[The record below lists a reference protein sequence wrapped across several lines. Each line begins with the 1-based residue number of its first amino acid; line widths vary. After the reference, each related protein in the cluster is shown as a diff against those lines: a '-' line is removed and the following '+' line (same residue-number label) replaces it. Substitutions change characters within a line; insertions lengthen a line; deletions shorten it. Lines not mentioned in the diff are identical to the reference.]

1 MRTSESVDK
10 ITAALLKFQQQ
21 IEPPTKNK
29 ENPYFKSKYA
39 DLSSLL
45 DHCKKAMA
53 DNGLVFTSVGLTS
66 RIMHTS
72 GQWVEG
78 DFPVEVN
85 GLDAQKVG
93 SAFTYGRRYSF
104 QGLLGIN
111 AEEDDDGAQASKPA
125 APKAAAA
132 SQPKLTT
139 RKLAPN
145 ESKIH
150 PPAESDGDRVPA
162 SVTDAAVPAEEGAA
176 PEGTEVVVLKAYSKE
191 KVDKKG
197 QPYRSLLLVSAD
209 NTEDWWYCNNKETIA
224 NLRDMKDQAV
234 QAKLEVKGDF
244 KLCHGLVA

>member
-1 MRTSESVDK
+1 MRTSEQVDK
-10 ITAALLKFQQQ
+10 IASALLKFQQQ

-53 DNGLVFTSVGLTS
+53 DNGLVFASVGLTS

-72 GQWVEG
+72 GQWIEG
-78 DFPVEVN
+78 DFPVEVH

-111 AEEDDDGAQASKPA
+111 AEEDDDGATASRPA
-125 APKAAAA
+125 APKAA
-132 SQPKLTT
+132 SEPKLTV
-139 RKLAPN
+139 RKLAPH
-145 ESKIH
+145 ESKLH

-162 SVTDAAVPAEEGAA
+162 EVTDASVPAEAGAA
-176 PEGTEVVVLKAYSKE
+176 EPGTEVVVLKAFTKE
-191 KVDKKG
+191 KIDKKG

-209 NTEDWWYCNNKETIA
+209 NTEDWWYCSHKETIA
-224 NLRDMKDQAV
+224 NLKAMKDKAV
-234 QAKLEVKGDF
+234 QAKLEVDNGF